1 LFQTVDKLG
10 VALLSIRKYLTGCGT
25 GSTGPDSHLQVCLL
39 LLDGIS
45 RYAFAY
51 DREEYTRFRERIKGY
66 SEALEMAK
74 QAAPMWGIVGET
86 VSAMKDYTRGAQ
98 HVVGGQAV
106 ELRCMIEMLS
116 QTLLSLADAGG
127 KSVEALQ
134 TLRNQVET
142 ASRLDDIRAV
152 RTRLG
157 DSLKILSDE
166 TKRQKERNTQMQREA
181 IEAARMASGR
191 HTEADPDADTVTGYT
206 SRQRAEAEIAT
217 RLDASPPSYA
227 AVIVLERL
235 DAINLRY
242 GFAAG
247 DAVLRS
253 FARQL
258 ANGIT
263 PPDMLFRWRGPAFVG
278 LLSRTVKQDAV
289 QAEVRNLAGKQSIQ
303 VADLP
308 LRVTMTCASAVLCLE
323 KCGSAVDVY
332 HQIDR
337 FVAEY
342 GVAAAKE

>member
-1 LFQTVDKLG
+1 LG
-10 VALLSIRKYLTGCGT
+10 VALLSIRKYLAGCGT
-25 GSTGPDSHLQVCLL
+25 ESTSAESHLQVCLL

-51 DREEYTRFRERIKGY
+51 DREEYTQFRERINGY
-66 SEALEMAK
+66 SEALEEAK
-74 QAAPMWGIVGET
+74 QAAPMLGIAGET
-86 VSAMKDYTRGAQ
+86 IAAMKDYSREAQ

-127 KSVEALQ
+127 KSVETLQ

-142 ASRLDDIRAV
+142 ASRLDDMRAV

-166 TKRQKERNTQMQREA
+166 TKRQKERNAQMQREA
-181 IEAARMASGR
+181 IEAARMASVH
-191 HTEADPDADTVTGYT
+191 HTEADPDMDTVTGCP
-206 SRQRAEAEIAT
+206 SRQRAETAIAT
-217 RLDASPPSYA
+217 QLDAWPPSYA
-227 AVIVLERL
+227 AVIVLERMETF
-235 DAINLRY
+235 NLRY

-247 DAVLRS
+247 DAVLQS

-258 ANGIT
+258 AARIT
-263 PPDMLFRWRGPAFVG
+263 PPDTLFRWRGPAFVA
-278 LLSRTVKQDAV
+278 LLKRSQKQDAV
-289 QAEVRNLAGKQSIQ
+289 QAEVRNLAEKQTIQ

-308 LRVTMTCASAVLCLE
+308 LRLPISCASVVLCLE
-323 KCGSAVDVY
+323 KCGSAADIY
-332 HQIDR
+332 RQIDR
-337 FVAEY
+337 FIAEH

>member
-1 LFQTVDKLG
+1 MG
-10 VALLSIRKYLTGCGT
+10 VALLSIRKYLAGYGT
-25 GSTGPDSHLQVCLL
+25 GSTGADSHLQVCLL

-51 DREEYTRFRERIKGY
+51 DREEYTRFRERIQGY
-66 SEALEMAK
+66 SEALQKAK
-74 QAAPMWGIVGET
+74 QAMPMLDIAGET
-86 VSAMKDYTRGAQ
+86 IAAMKDYSREAQ

-142 ASRLDDIRAV
+142 ASRLDDMRAV

-166 TKRQKERNTQMQREA
+166 TKRQKERNSQMQREA

-191 HTEADPDADTVTGYT
+191 RTEAYPDVDTVTGCP
-206 SRQRAEAEIAT
+206 SRQRAEAAIAMQ
-217 RLDASPPSYA
+217 LDASPPSYA
-227 AVIVLERL
+227 AIIVLERVE
-235 DAINLRY
+235 AINLRY

-247 DAVLRS
+247 DAVLQS

-258 ANGIT
+258 AAGIK

-278 LLSRTVKQDAV
+278 LLSRSVKQDAV
-289 QAEVRNLAGKQSIQ
+289 KAEVRDLAGKQIIQ

-308 LRVTMTCASAVLCLE
+308 LHIPITCASAVLCLE
-323 KCGSAVDVY
+323 KCGSAADVY
-332 HQIDR
+332 QQIDR
-337 FVAEY
+337 FVAEH